1 MLQLQLG
8 GAEWTPDAAKGATA
22 AGRQA
27 GRQRQPVAAVHVRLH
42 VHGVPH
48 CL

>member
-1 MLQLQLG
+1 MLRMVQLLQ
-8 GAEWTPDAAKGATA
+8 

-27 GRQRQPVAAVHVRLH
+27 GMQQRQHQQPVAAVHVRLH